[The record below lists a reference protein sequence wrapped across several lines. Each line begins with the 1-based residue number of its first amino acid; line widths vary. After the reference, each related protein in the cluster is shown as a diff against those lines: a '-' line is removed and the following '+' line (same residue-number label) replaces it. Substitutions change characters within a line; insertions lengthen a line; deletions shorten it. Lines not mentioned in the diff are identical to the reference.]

1 MKNIIMDL
9 QDLKNF
15 LTLYNRFLFSILSEF
30 NREKLPEE
38 LFEDVLD
45 ELVTKKDLDWLY
57 TVYQKSI
64 KQKNQKTN
72 LKELH
77 K

>member
-1 MKNIIMDL
+1 MDL